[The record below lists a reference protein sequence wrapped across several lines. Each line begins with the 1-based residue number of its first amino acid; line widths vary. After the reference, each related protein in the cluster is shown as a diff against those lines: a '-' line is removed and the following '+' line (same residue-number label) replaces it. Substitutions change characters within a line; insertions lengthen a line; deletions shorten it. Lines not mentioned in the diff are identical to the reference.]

1 MKNTERTVIYPGT
14 FDPVTF
20 GHLDVLKR
28 ALNMFDKVVVAVAAN
43 PQKRP
48 LFDLETR
55 VRLITENISTLE
67 NVIVVPFDGLTVD
80 FAKEH
85 NAVALIRGLRAV
97 SDFDFEFQLAQM
109 NRHLD
114 SKIETI
120 FLMPSP
126 KYFYISS
133 TLIRQVADYSAERVK
148 NFIPENVVKL
158 LKERELLK

>member
-1 MKNTERTVIYPGT
+1 MKTVERTAIYPGT
-14 FDPVTF
+14 FDPVTY
-20 GHLDVLKR
+20 GHLDVLNR
-28 ALNMFDKVVVAVAAN
+28 ALNMFDRVIVAVAAN

-55 VRLITENISTLE
+55 VRLISE
-67 NVIVVPFDGLTVD
+67 NVGDLTRATVLPFDGLTVD
-80 FAKEH
+80 FAKAH
-85 NAVALIRGLRAV
+85 NAAALIRGLRAV

-114 SKIETI
+114 ANVETI

-148 NFIPENVVKL
+148 NFIPQNVVDL
-158 LKERELLK
+158 MRDRGMF

>member
-114 SKIETI
+114 SNIETI

>member
-114 SKIETI
+114 SNIETI

-133 TLIRQVADYSAERVK
+133 TLIRQVADYSAERVE